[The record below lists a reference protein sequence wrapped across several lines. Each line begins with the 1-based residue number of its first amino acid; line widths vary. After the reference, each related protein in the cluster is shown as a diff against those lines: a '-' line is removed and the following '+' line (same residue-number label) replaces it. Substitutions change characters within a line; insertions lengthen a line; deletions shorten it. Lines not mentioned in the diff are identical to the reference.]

1 MSQQSVL
8 EYSDSQLVLHSQSFS
23 NSKFIHFKDLQII
36 LLFVLIQFLCDYHL
50 FNLELNLRQGE
61 EVLIIGIKSGGLWLP
76 VSKIVLLK
84 VLLPWLYTVKSLTA
98 SLDLR
103 HICLVMLSTVAE
115 IWLFKDIWN
124 YNMHCPFCFGS
135 KVTYIV
141 MPVFIGQKQSCWTSL
156 LRNTTNKIHPPKCW
170 KFKKYPKHSFSLQTF
185 LLGCLIND
193 SKVC

>member
-1 MSQQSVL
+1 MPNQSFSWFKSVISQSVFQSASRSVSQSLIQSIIQSVSQTVYQKVSKSMSQQSVL

-23 NSKFIHFKDLQII
+23 NSKFIHFKYLKI
-36 LLFVLIQFLCDYHL
+36 LLYVLIRFLCDYYL

-115 IWLFKDIWN
+115 I
-124 YNMHCPFCFGS
+124 
-135 KVTYIV
+135 
-141 MPVFIGQKQSCWTSL
+141 
-156 LRNTTNKIHPPKCW
+156 
-170 KFKKYPKHSFSLQTF
+170 
-185 LLGCLIND
+185 
-193 SKVC
+193 

>member
-1 MSQQSVL
+1 ML

-84 VLLPWLYTVKSLTA
+84 VLLPWLYTVKSLTP

-115 IWLFKDIWN
+115 I
-124 YNMHCPFCFGS
+124 
-135 KVTYIV
+135 
-141 MPVFIGQKQSCWTSL
+141 
-156 LRNTTNKIHPPKCW
+156 
-170 KFKKYPKHSFSLQTF
+170 
-185 LLGCLIND
+185 
-193 SKVC
+193 